1 MALLIDSSILMDIAP
16 VESTLSE
23 LQLTA
28 KNINNVMM
36 ADGIIFFNYVYLQWG
51 YNRQDHFICQGKE

>member
-36 ADGIIFFNYVYLQWG
+36 ADGIIFFIFVYPMG
-51 YNRQDHFICQGKE
+51 IK